1 MRFAAIIYAIGW
13 GGLSASVLLILPLLT
28 AWLIGEAKLVPT
40 FFISFVLGAF
50 FSSMLILIGSQAR
63 QIRARR
69 QDLIIAGIGV
79 WLFVPVI
86 ASLPLLASLQIS
98 SFRDAIFESVSLF
111 TTTGSSVIIYPELE
125 PFSLN
130 FWRHLVA
137 WLGGL
142 WSLVFAVGILATIE
156 IAGNYL
162 SASPL
167 LQHDESENIA
177 ERFLWPAQNI
187 AKLYF
192 IFSIVAVFALILSGL
207 SGGDALNLA
216 LSAISTTG
224 VAPFSYALSG
234 KVSVFGQSVIALINF
249 LGAIGIPLWF
259 MFRTRLGLLVR
270 DTELQ
275 IFVLLIIS
283 YFVVVAFTYQTP
295 IFAGFMHSLSL
306 STTTAF
312 QILPVEQTVH
322 WSPIWIVLPAA
333 IGGMALSTAGGIKVM
348 RVWALSRFIYVEISR
363 LAYPSVV
370 MPVNLGG
377 RRLQQVDRQ
386 AISAHLVVF
395 LLIIPVLMFGYALVN
410 SGFEESW
417 VYAYAFVS
425 NAGGILRQLDMIQ
438 TVASFDLFEQILAIA
453 AMVLGRLELIL
464 GLALM
469 SPTFW
474 RFAK

>member
-13 GGLSASVLLILPLLT
+13 GGLCASMLLLLPLLA
-28 AWLIGEAKLVPT
+28 AWLIGEAKLAPT

-50 FSSMLILIGSQAR
+50 FSSMLILIGRPAR
-63 QIRARR
+63 KIRARR

-79 WLFVPVI
+79 WLFVPII
-86 ASLPLLASLQIS
+86 AALPLLASVQIG
-98 SFRDAIFESVSLF
+98 SFREAIFESLSLF
-111 TTTGSSVIIYPELE
+111 TTTGSTVILYPELE

-142 WSLVFAVGILATIE
+142 WSLVFAISILATME
-156 IAGNYL
+156 IVGNFL

-187 AKLYF
+187 AKLY
-192 IFSIVAVFALILSGL
+192 IMFSIAAIVALILSGL
-207 SGGDALNLA
+207 SGGDAINFA

-224 VAPFSYALSG
+224 VAPFSYALTKEMS
-234 KVSVFGQSVIALINF
+234 ALGISIISLVNF
-249 LGAIGIPLWF
+249 VGAIGIPLWF
-259 MFRTRLGLLVR
+259 ILRTRISGVVK
-270 DTELQ
+270 DKELQ
-275 IFVLLIIS
+275 LFVVLIIS
-283 YFVVVAFTYQTP
+283 YFLVVAVAYQTP
-295 IFAGFMHSLSL
+295 LYTGFLHSLSL

-312 QILPVEQTVH
+312 QILPVEQTVR

-363 LAYPSVV
+363 IVYPSVV

-377 RRLQQVDRQ
+377 RRLQQVDWQ
-386 AISAHLVVF
+386 AIAAHLVVF
-395 LLIIPVLMFGYALVN
+395 LLVIPVIIFGYATLN
-410 SGFEESW
+410 TSFETAW

-425 NAGGILRQLDMIQ
+425 NAAGILRQLDMLH
-438 TVASFDLFEQILAIA
+438 TVASFDLFEQSLAMA
-453 AMVLGRLELIL
+453 AMIFGRLELIL